1 VNVNERAL
9 RPDHDPKTYAVIGAA
24 IEVHKQL
31 GCGFLEAVYH
41 EAMALELAEQG
52 IPFEREQE
60 LSVEYKGKRLN
71 VVYRAD
77 FICYGTVIVEFKA
90 LSRLTGV
97 EEAQIL
103 NYMKA
108 TGLETGILINFG
120 AKSLETR
127 RFTLAPRPASR

>member
-1 VNVNERAL
+1 VNERVL

-31 GCGFLEAVYH
+31 GCGFLEGVYQ
-41 EAMALELAEQG
+41 EAMAQELTEQG
-52 IPFEREQE
+52 IPFERERE
-60 LSVEYKGKRLN
+60 LPVEYKGKRLN
-71 VVYRAD
+71 VAYRAD
-77 FICYGTVIVEFKA
+77 FICYATVIVELKA
-90 LSRLTGV
+90 ISKLSGV
-97 EEAQIL
+97 EEAQVL

-127 RFTLAPRPASR
+127 RFTLAPKPGYR